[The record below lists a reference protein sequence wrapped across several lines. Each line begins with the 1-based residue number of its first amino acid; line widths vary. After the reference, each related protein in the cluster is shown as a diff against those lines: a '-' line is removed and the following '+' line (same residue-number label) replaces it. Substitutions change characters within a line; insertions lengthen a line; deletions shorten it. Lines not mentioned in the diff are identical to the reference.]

1 MALPQDELSTA
12 YARQMELA
20 EQCFEFS
27 VALAQNML
35 MAQMDGNRQLFE
47 LQGRQF
53 GAMEDSA
60 GDQPGAQWA
69 AFFSRA
75 MAGSAEAT
83 EVCLRTASQMQSE
96 TIKLIEQFFPLINRS
111 LMGSM
116 EQATEAL
123 ARTASRVDVPRKRAA

>member
-1 MALPQDELSTA
+1 MALPQDEFSTA
-12 YARQMELA
+12 YAKQMDLA

-27 VALAQNML
+27 VALTQNML
-35 MAQMDGNRQLFE
+35 MAQVDGSRQLFE

-60 GDQPGAQWA
+60 GEQPGAQWA
-69 AFFSRA
+69 AFFRRA

-116 EQATEAL
+116 EQATEAM
-123 ARTASRVDVPRKRAA
+123 AMTAGKAEAPRKRAA